1 MKTTGIIRQLDTLGR
16 IVIPKEMRRLFDLE
30 DGVDYLDISVVDDTI
45 VLKKYDAEPG
55 CVFCGQTGNVKTY
68 KDKCICEDCLKE
80 LADKMV

>member
-45 VLKKYDAEPG
+45 VLKKYDPEPV
-55 CVFCGQTGNVKTY
+55 CVFCGKTGNVKTY

>member
-45 VLKKYDAEPG
+45 VLKNTIPNRAAFSAEKQ
-55 CVFCGQTGNVKTY
+55 V
-68 KDKCICEDCLKE
+68 
-80 LADKMV
+80 M